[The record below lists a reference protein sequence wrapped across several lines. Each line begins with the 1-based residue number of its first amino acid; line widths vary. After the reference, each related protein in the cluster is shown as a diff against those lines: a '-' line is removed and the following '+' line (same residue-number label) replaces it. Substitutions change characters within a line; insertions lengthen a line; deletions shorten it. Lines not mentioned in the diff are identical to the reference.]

1 MNVVNIRDIRRTL
14 PVSRQAISQVKAAIK
29 QAKGQALVII
39 HPCYSRHE
47 IYSPSFDQEEEDMQ
61 LVRQVI
67 ANQVQELTYKHYLQR
82 VNNRIART
90 PLPLFLFIENA
101 RLIRPSGLEGAV
113 SELLPLPEATVI
125 IPTWCRCPAPLWEEP
140 EPEAEYASLTQQ
152 KADWKI
158 LVGLL
163 REMGITNLSLF
174 GELGYMLNR
183 GHIGCVYDAEEQ
195 LGEHF
200 KVEVNKQLV
209 FPEIDLT
216 RAMINFLNRNR
227 CWG

>member
-1 MNVVNIRDIRRTL
+1 MTVVNIRDIRRTL
-14 PVSRQAISQVKAAIK
+14 PASRQAISKVEAAIK
-29 QAKGQALVII
+29 QAKGQALVLI
-39 HPCYSRHE
+39 HPCFSRHE
-47 IYSPSFDQEEEDMQ
+47 IYSPSTSFDQEEEEMQ

-67 ANQVQELTYKHYLQR
+67 ATQVQELAYKHYLQR
-82 VNNRIART
+82 VNNRIARM

-101 RLIRPSGLEGAV
+101 RLIRPSGLEETV

-140 EPEAEYASLTQQ
+140 EAEYGSLTQQ

-163 REMGITNLSLF
+163 REIGITKLSLF
-174 GELGYMLNR
+174 GELGYMFNR
-183 GHIGCVYDAEEQ
+183 EHIGCVYDAEEQ

-200 KVEVNKQLV
+200 KVEVNKPLV

>member
-1 MNVVNIRDIRRTL
+1 MEKK
-14 PVSRQAISQVKAAIK
+14 AIIFILLISVFASFFALKANATFDC
-29 QAKGQALVII
+29 LNNL
-39 HPCYSRHE
+39 
-47 IYSPSFDQEEEDMQ
+47 SPSSSQPDKDYCQ
-61 LVRQVI
+61 
-67 ANQVQELTYKHYLQR
+67 NELTQ
-82 VNNRIART
+82 I
-90 PLPLFLFIENA
+90 
-101 RLIRPSGLEGAV
+101 
-113 SELLPLPEATVI
+113 
-125 IPTWCRCPAPLWEEP
+125 
-140 EPEAEYASLTQQ
+140 EAEYASLTQQ